1 MRSLEYRFATKAGEW
16 RYLGSTAN
24 LIVDNM
30 GNPNSFLV
38 VSRDITERKKVSEEL
53 ERHRDQLMREIE
65 EHKRTEEELRL
76 YHDKLRSVSS
86 ELFLTE
92 ERERRQIASDLHDRI
107 GQSLAMSKIA
117 LGALRQSVSSS
128 ELAEAVDK
136 IHRLI
141 EQTIQDTRT
150 LTFEISPPVLYELGL
165 EAALE
170 WLVKQFRIQYNL
182 RIRLD
187 NDGQPKPVD
196 ESLRV
201 IIFRAIRELLVNI
214 TKHAR
219 AQNIE
224 VSIRRDGGNIN
235 ITVQDD
241 GIGFDGSQIDYNKD
255 ETKGFGLFSIR
266 DRLSHLGGHL
276 DIESQ
281 PGKGTRVTLVS
292 PLRHDDEAKE
302 ERAT

>member
-1 MRSLEYRFATKAGEW
+1 
-16 RYLGSTAN
+16 
-24 LIVDNM
+24 
-30 GNPNSFLV
+30 
-38 VSRDITERKKVSEEL
+38 
-53 ERHRDQLMREIE
+53 
-65 EHKRTEEELRL
+65 
-76 YHDKLRSVSS
+76 
-86 ELFLTE
+86 
-92 ERERRQIASDLHDRI
+92 
-107 GQSLAMSKIA
+107 MSKIA
-117 LGALRQSVSSS
+117 LGALKQSVSSN

-182 RIRLD
+182 KISFE
-187 NDGQPKPVD
+187 NDGQPKPMD

-201 IIFRAIRELLVNI
+201 IIFRAVRELLVNI

-219 AQNIE
+219 AQNVE
-224 VSIRRDGGNIN
+224 LSIRRKGGNIN

-241 GIGFDGSQIDYNKD
+241 GIGFDSSKIDYDTD
-255 ETKGFGLFSIR
+255 ETKGFGIFSIR
-266 DRLSHLGGHL
+266 DRISHLGGYF

-292 PLRHDDEAKE
+292 PLRQDDEIRE
-302 ERAT
+302 EKMI

>member
-1 MRSLEYRFATKAGEW
+1 
-16 RYLGSTAN
+16 
-24 LIVDNM
+24 
-30 GNPNSFLV
+30 
-38 VSRDITERKKVSEEL
+38 
-53 ERHRDQLMREIE
+53 
-65 EHKRTEEELRL
+65 
-76 YHDKLRSVSS
+76 
-86 ELFLTE
+86 
-92 ERERRQIASDLHDRI
+92 
-107 GQSLAMSKIA
+107 MSKIA
-117 LGALRQSVSSS
+117 LGALRQTVSSS

-170 WLVKQFRIQYNL
+170 WLVKQFRMQYNL
-182 RIRLD
+182 SIRLD
-187 NDGQPKPVD
+187 NDGQPKPME

-214 TKHAR
+214 TKHAQ

-224 VSIRRDGGNIN
+224 VSIRRDGGNMN
-235 ITVQDD
+235 IAVQDD
-241 GIGFDGSQIDYNKD
+241 GIGFDVSQIDYNTD

-281 PGKGTRVTLVS
+281 PGRGTRVTLVS
-292 PLRHDDEAKE
+292 PLRHDDAVTE
-302 ERAT
+302 EK